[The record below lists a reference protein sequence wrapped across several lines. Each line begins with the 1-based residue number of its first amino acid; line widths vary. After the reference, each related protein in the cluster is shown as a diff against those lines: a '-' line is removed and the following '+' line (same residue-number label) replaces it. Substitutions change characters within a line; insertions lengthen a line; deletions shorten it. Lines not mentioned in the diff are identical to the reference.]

1 MRNTSLISTIKHFL
15 TLKRHRPRRPQSP
28 AASSGLAPS
37 PKRGFSA
44 PSAPAALSSDAPPAA
59 LRLAQR
65 SAAPPRPRSHPR
77 RASPGTLR
85 APPRPSAQADLPR
98 GMLRFAEGRK
108 EGRAVEG
115 RGPTGAIPC
124 LRHSRTAP
132 PGAAHPAPHRGR
144 QVRPATRA
152 GANPARGPPKR
163 PAGRTSGGAGQPE
176 GKKPGEGN
184 GKRRRCAPAPQPRR
198 PSPPRAEARSDAQ
211 RARGGSARPSAL
223 PADLKPRTARRSRC
237 ASPPAAPLTAAR
249 PGRQQ
254 GRAGKRGLLT

>member
-115 RGPTGAIPC
+115 RSPTGAIPC

-132 PGAAHPAPHRGR
+132 HRLAPRIPRRTAGGKCDPPPYRGQTLPGDPRNDPQAGRVGARDSQKEKNPERGMERGEDVPPRRSPAAPALPAQRRGAMRSAPAGAAHAP
-144 QVRPATRA
+144 
-152 GANPARGPPKR
+152 
-163 PAGRTSGGAGQPE
+163 
-176 GKKPGEGN
+176 
-184 GKRRRCAPAPQPRR
+184 R
-198 PSPPRAEARSDAQ
+198 PSPLTSSQ
-211 RARGGSARPSAL
+211 GQLGG
-223 PADLKPRTARRSRC
+223 
-237 ASPPAAPLTAAR
+237 PAAHRHPRLR
-249 PGRQQ
+249 
-254 GRAGKRGLLT
+254 